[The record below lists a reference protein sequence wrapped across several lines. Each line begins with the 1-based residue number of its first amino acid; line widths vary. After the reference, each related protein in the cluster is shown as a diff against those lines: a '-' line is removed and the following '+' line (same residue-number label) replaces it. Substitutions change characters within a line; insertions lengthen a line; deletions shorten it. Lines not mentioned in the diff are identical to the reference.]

1 MSVCCLS
8 VCTPGARG
16 EVASWRKFMSPRK
29 ASLFSG
35 LVPRPGSKTYL
46 QGGAVKE
53 KMGGVIVELKRGRI
67 AGIAGW
73 VVVGMIGIMLGD
85 GGVIVVLFN
94 VSSDIIRFL
103 GRCCGCFSHGKIRN
117 HVVAK
122 GEGNETSFAKRGNRG
137 RYLGQKFHGK
147 MYNLCPN
154 T

>member
-8 VCTPGARG
+8 VYTPGARG
-16 EVASWRKFMSPRK
+16 VVSPWRKFMSPRK

-67 AGIAGW
+67 SVITGW
-73 VVVGMIGIMLGD
+73 VVVGMIGIVLGD

-94 VSSDIIRFL
+94 VSSDINRFL
-103 GRCCGCFSHGKIRN
+103 ERCCGG
-117 HVVAK
+117 
-122 GEGNETSFAKRGNRG
+122 FAW
-137 RYLGQKFHGK
+137 
-147 MYNLCPN
+147 
-154 T
+154 